1 MADILRVE
9 VPVEM
14 TITRETAE
22 RCCKILSMYLTDN
35 PQTHIQ
41 EHFKLLED
49 GAEVEVEPYERSENG
64 KDT

>member
-14 TITRETAE
+14 SITRATAE

-35 PQTHIQ
+35 PQTHIDVQ
-41 EHFKLLED
+41 EYWRGN
-49 GAEVEVEPYERSENG
+49 GAEFEVTLFERSEDG